1 MDKISSIIPGSAR
14 VMAVDMKDASPVRPG
29 TPGFGRQDG
38 ASGPKEVSQF
48 DAPSRTTGR
57 SPDKA
62 PESAPAESIWKTKE
76 SKEAAIAKHMS
87 DSFFGKPLP
96 PAPEKMS
103 QPMMS
108 SESSSRLPATA
119 SEGMENFRG
128 KASDLEA
135 FDRDEE
141 NEIQTQPSKLVQ
153 PEGLYPRGSF
163 IDRTA

>member
-14 VMAVDMKDASPVRPG
+14 VMSVDMKDANPVRPG

-38 ASGPKEVSQF
+38 VSGPKEVSQF
-48 DAPSRTTGR
+48 DAPSRTTQR
-57 SPDKA
+57 FPDKGPDA
-62 PESAPAESIWKTKE
+62 PPVESAWKTKDA
-76 SKEAAIAKHMS
+76 KEAAIAKNMS
-87 DSFFGKPLP
+87 DRFFGKPLP
-96 PAPEKMS
+96 PTHEKMAE
-103 QPMMS
+103 PMMGM
-108 SESSSRLPATA
+108 ESNSRLPATT

-128 KASDLEA
+128 KPSDIEA

-141 NEIQTQPSKLVQ
+141 GEMLSQPSKLVQ